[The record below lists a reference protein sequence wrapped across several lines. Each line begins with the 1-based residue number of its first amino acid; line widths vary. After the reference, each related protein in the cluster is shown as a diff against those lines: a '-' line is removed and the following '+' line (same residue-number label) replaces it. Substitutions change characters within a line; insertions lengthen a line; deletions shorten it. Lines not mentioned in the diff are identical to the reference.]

1 MKNAMKLR
9 DQIKQHCKCDTR
21 IDASMR
27 RRIGAGNKS
36 LKKLV
41 EKKIITSARTK
52 KKIETKPAPNADPTI
67 GL

>member
-1 MKNAMKLR
+1 
-9 DQIKQHCKCDTR
+9 
-21 IDASMR
+21 MR

-67 GL
+67 GLWRAKETLDLDGRLFSAKLGV